1 MTSQRTSTL
10 VLAEALFELART
22 IQGDDGIANAAI
34 AEAAHRLREQHA
46 DINVLTVKLNADRSK
61 K

>member
-1 MTSQRTSTL
+1 MMPQRTSTL

-22 IQGDDGIANAAI
+22 IQSDDGIANAVI
-34 AEAAHRLREQHA
+34 AEAAQRLREQHA
-46 DINVLTVKLNADRSK
+46 DINVLTVKLNATRSK

>member
-22 IQGDDGIANAAI
+22 IQSDDGIANAVI

-46 DINVLTVKLNADRSK
+46 DINVLTVKLEATRSK